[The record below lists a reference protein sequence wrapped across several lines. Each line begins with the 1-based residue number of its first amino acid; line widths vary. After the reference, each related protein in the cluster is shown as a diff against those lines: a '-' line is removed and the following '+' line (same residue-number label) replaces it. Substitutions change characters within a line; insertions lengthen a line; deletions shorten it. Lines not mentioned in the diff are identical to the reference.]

1 MISSRYMR
9 GLRALFVF
17 ALLAGP
23 TAWAQDAMSLPWRL
37 GPGPGTVVVLP
48 EVETVQGDV
57 VATGVPSLV
66 FFTMFDASDA
76 AYEWVALAKAWQER
90 HPGVQV
96 LLVDTRTPAEEVR
109 DWVRREGVE
118 VPVIADADD
127 AFEEAFD
134 TNRIPILY
142 LLDEQGVIQDKIMG
156 SSLERFTAFDQV
168 LSWAA
173 EGAWEE
179 VKAQRPDWLEVGQQP
194 RRSLADVPLG
204 GGGPVVV
211 YHTDPVCGPC
221 QGMVAGLQEALN
233 AFVERYPEVRVF
245 VVEGDA
251 RAARDLELKMIE
263 QLEAFVSLYGRDAA
277 PAEMLLALERGR
289 SLYADVPVL
298 ELPEEGWA
306 PNVTLVRYVP
316 GDANDPLLAWGQ
328 VLTPGLMFFDAEGAY
343 RGPAPLW
350 LGPYSP
356 EGLVSTLQRYVGD

>member
-1 MISSRYMR
+1 MR

-23 TAWAQDAMSLPWRL
+23 TAWAQDATSLPWRL

-109 DWVRREGVE
+109 DWVQREGVE

-179 VKAQRPDWLEVGQQP
+179 VKAQRSDWLTVGQVP
-194 RRSLADVPLG
+194 SRELPEVPLG
-204 GGGPVVV
+204 QGGPTVV
-211 YHTDPVCGPC
+211 YHTNPFCPPC
-221 QGMVAGLQEALN
+221 EQVAERLQEELN
-233 AFVERYPEVRVF
+233 AFAVSHPEVTIVIL
-245 VVEGDA
+245 EEDA
-251 RAARDLELKMIE
+251 RAGFDLEALRE
-263 QLEAFVSLYGRDAA
+263 LLESYVELYGREAA
-277 PAEMLLALERGR
+277 PGQLLLMVERGR
-289 SLYADVPVL
+289 IPVS
-298 ELPEEGWA
+298 EEEAATLPAEGWA
-306 PNVTLVRYVP
+306 PTIKLVTYMS
-316 GDANDPLLAWGQ
+316 GDANDPNRWWGQ
-328 VLTPGLMFFDAEGAY
+328 VFTPGLMVFDAGGAY

-350 LGPYSP
+350 LAYYEASA
-356 EGLVSTLQRYVGD
+356 LVASMRELLDNP